1 MKDNKVQIDTGR
13 DILTL
18 ESYFANR
25 ATVVTAYVNG
35 LSIRCNS
42 LHLGRI
48 ADAFIDT
55 LLTACTIDNDEDE
68 QRVAVEITDFINN
81 SVQ

>member
-1 MKDNKVQIDTGR
+1 MKNDKVQIDTGHN
-13 DILTL
+13 ILTL
-18 ESYFANR
+18 ESYVTNR
-25 ATVVTAYVNG
+25 TLVVTAYVNG

-55 LLTACTIDNDEDE
+55 VLTACAIDDDTDE
-68 QRVAVEITDFINN
+68 QRVTVEITDFINN
-81 SVQ
+81 SAQ